1 MIRRDGGASGPT
13 IIFAKSRG
21 TTKGANTVVQ
31 DGDNVGTL
39 RFFAAD
45 GTDCNSEAAQIRAQV
60 DGTPGSNDTPGR
72 LVFSTCADGA
82 SDVTER
88 MRINSS
94 GVVQIRQTGV
104 NTLRV
109 QNSTSSGANMLFQ
122 NSTTGL
128 GAGNG
133 FFLGIGDNEASYVW
147 NYHNEPVIW
156 ATNNTERMRLS
167 NTGDVSIGTSGNQTG
182 SKLNV
187 YGAIGS
193 ANTRFAC
200 TEHGKG
206 ASGTY
211 TSIVFDYA
219 VGGSPATVIF
229 ETRAFGYNQDAVDHM
244 FGAYGNSFTRVIR
257 DNNSS
262 GMSVAV
268 SYPGT
273 GGVTHR
279 VTISGTIVH
288 PVAAVK
294 ATAGGLSTSIDL
306 LSITF
311 S

>member
-1 MIRRDGGASGPT
+1 
-13 IIFAKSRG
+13 
-21 TTKGANTVVQ
+21 
-31 DGDNVGTL
+31 
-39 RFFAAD
+39 
-45 GTDCNSEAAQIRAQV
+45 
-60 DGTPGSNDTPGR
+60 
-72 LVFSTCADGA
+72 
-82 SDVTER
+82 
-88 MRINSS
+88 
-94 GVVQIRQTGV
+94 
-104 NTLRV
+104 
-109 QNSTSSGANMLFQ
+109 MLFQ

-187 YGAIGS
+187 YGAIGG

-206 ASGTY
+206 ASSTY

-219 VGGSPATVIF
+219 VGSPATVMQLDFWLQPRCCRI
-229 ETRAFGYNQDAVDHM
+229 YVWSLQAVTCCRDQQLFWHERC
-244 FGAYGNSFTRVIR
+244 SVISR
-257 DNNSS
+257 HRS
-262 GMSVAV
+262 
-268 SYPGT
+268 
-273 GGVTHR
+273 THR

-306 LSITF
+306 LTLHLAKTF
-311 S
+311 NLHPYFLFTNHVYYYRNVAALHALSDGRVSTTPLMHVLMTTCIPLVLWFSWS